1 MTVSVVPVPTRRFG
15 RTNLAMPVFSCGGM
29 RYQHSWKDLPLG
41 EVPEE
46 SQRNL
51 EASVRRAVELGITHI
66 ETARGYGTSEIQLGR
81 ILPSFPR
88 DRIIVQTKVGPKETG
103 AEFRRVVET
112 SLENLRLEYVDLL
125 AIHGINNQ
133 SLLDLALKPGGSLDE
148 AEALR
153 REGRCRYIGFS
164 THAPVEVIVQAI
176 DTGRFDYVNLHW
188 YFVNEFTWPAVLA
201 AEQRDMG
208 VFIISPNDKGG
219 KLYEPSE
226 KLKRLCAPLT
236 PMQFNDLYCLS
247 RPQVHTLSLGAA
259 RPSDFD
265 EHVEGLRWYA
275 DAAAVTAPIAERLRA
290 ELVRVHGRD
299 WVERWHEGIPE
310 WTEIPGE
317 INVHEILRLWTW
329 ATALDMEGWAKMR
342 YNLLGQAD
350 HWFPGQ
356 NAARVDELDL
366 SDALSRSP
374 FADRIP
380 EILRDAHRRFFE
392 GPRKRLSE
400 S

>member
-103 AEFRRVVET
+103 AEFRRVFET

-133 SLLDLALKPGGSLDE
+133 SLLDLALKPGGSLEE

>member
-103 AEFRRVVET
+103 AEFRRVFET